1 MIVQE
6 NITIDELTQKIKIL
20 KTEIQTISERLAWV
34 ISVARYLYYSTDSNS
49 ITLDIEE
56 LTTIQAI
63 LNELNNKAL
72 KIGDMLVVDANAN
85 QEQI

>member
-1 MIVQE
+1 MIVQK
-6 NITIDELTQKIKIL
+6 NITIDELIQKIKIL

-34 ISVARYLYYSTDSNS
+34 IGVARYLYYSTDNNS
-49 ITLDIEE
+49 IVLNIEE
-56 LTTIQAI
+56 LTAIQAM

-72 KIGDMLVVDANAN
+72 KIGDILVVDANAN